1 MQGLLP
7 HGLSTFTQ
15 IMLRQLGPRQE
26 LLPVEMY
33 DQYDVDLYISAQLTT
48 DDCVKNFAMASM
60 DIENTLLTGSEADK
74 NAILTIF
81 GAQNLESILRPED
94 VMSMIGDIFAGSIQ
108 YGKRT
113 AMCDHFSKD
122 SFKNNSA

>member
-1 MQGLLP
+1 
-7 HGLSTFTQ
+7 
-15 IMLRQLGPRQE
+15 
-26 LLPVEMY
+26 MY

-113 AMCDHFSKD
+113 AMCDHFSKE